1 MNGSPKFVLEIEERA
16 GTAIARSEQ
25 GVVGVVL
32 FDSTKDTEK
41 HVYAS
46 RGDVLQTDWD
56 NDNYNLLKDL
66 AFVGSPYKV
75 IVRRVKED
83 ARDSVKITDI
93 LSDLENDV
101 DSIVIPKATESET
114 DDLISYAK
122 SRHNTELGKL
132 ALDFNQAHFFT
143 FVASDKV
150 PDHHAIINNGIT
162 GAVVNGHEYSDK
174 EFALAIASLEAG
186 CPISRSITNMKMGFL
201 EKCDVPA
208 EPGKITKKGKIAVSV
223 QRDDSGISY
232 YVINRGVTSF
242 ITPDTKKQRRFSKV
256 KVVRSLFII
265 TEDLKKSWNDYK
277 GARLNGYLNKMAF
290 LNAVNAYTQSLMN
303 QGILDPDYSNTFDID
318 IEQHKLYLMTEKG
331 ISRDEVDKMS
341 EARLRRI
348 NTVDVVYA
356 KCDELMP
363 LDCMEDF
370 YGKAIIQS

>member
-1 MNGSPKFVLEIEERA
+1 MNGSPKFVLEIEEKA

-32 FDSTKDTEK
+32 FDDTKTTKDYTYSSSSELVK
-41 HVYAS
+41 E
-46 RGDVLQTDWD
+46 DWTA
-56 NDNYNLLKDL
+56 DNYNILKDL
-66 AFVGSPYKV
+66 AFVGSPFKV
-75 IVRRVKED
+75 IVYRASE
-83 ARDSVKITDI
+83 TDRSSLV
-93 LSDLENDV
+93 LSTVLSELETKV
-101 DSIVIPKATESET
+101 DSIVIPDATEDET
-114 DDLISYAK
+114 DALISYTK

-132 ALDFNQAHFFT
+132 ALDFDQAHFFA

-162 GAVVNGHEYSDK
+162 GAVVNGNSYTDK
-174 EFALAIASLEAG
+174 QFALAIASMEAG

-201 EKCDVPA
+201 QKCDIPA
-208 EPGKITKKGKIAVSV
+208 EPGQITKKGKIAVTT

-242 ITPDTKKQRRFSKV
+242 ITPNTTKQRRFSKV

-265 TEDLKKSWNDYK
+265 TEDLKKSWNNYK

-290 LNAVNAYTQSLMN
+290 LNAVNAYTESLMQ
-303 QGILDPDYSNTFDID
+303 QGILDPDYDNTFDID
-318 IEQHKLYLMTEKG
+318 ISQHKIFLMTEKG
-331 ISRDEVDKMS
+331 ISKEEVDKMS
-341 EARLRRI
+341 ESDLRRI
-348 NTVDVVYA
+348 NTVDIVYA
-356 KCDELMP
+356 RCDELMP